1 MTDPRDP
8 QAADAA
14 ADARRSQPI
23 PVAALPRESQRIPA
37 AIDPRQSQRIPTVWD
52 RRHAREDAR
61 RLRRAGIVLACFMG
75 YVAAFYPSWNL
86 LGDNAGTLTIIPVIA
101 AGWYFGVAGGI
112 GGTVIGVT
120 LTYALVARVDPAP
133 LKVLLNNSL
142 SIAAGFGIG
151 GATGWVKGLL
161 VQTRRQAWKLE
172 KRHARALLE
181 AGLRKAAEEEL
192 LRVNATLEKACDAA
206 VRASDE
212 KSRFLG
218 RASHELRTPLAAIQG
233 YAELLLEEIEARGAP
248 PPTLE
253 RDLARIVEAAR
264 HLTGLVDELLDIS
277 RIETGRLELNL
288 ETVDARGI
296 VEDVAAMM
304 QPAAAAAG
312 TALSVSCRKGL
323 PPIRADARRTRQVL
337 LNLLSNA
344 IKFTGP
350 GRVDVAVVPG
360 GGSPP
365 EWVEIE
371 VRDTGPGMSVDEQ
384 QLAFEE
390 FWRGRNDQ
398 PGVGLGLAI
407 ARRLCVEMGG
417 TIAVSATPGVGTAF
431 VVRLPVAEGAESP
444 AAVQA

>member
-1 MTDPRDP
+1 MT
-8 QAADAA
+8 
-14 ADARRSQPI
+14 
-23 PVAALPRESQRIPA
+23 
-37 AIDPRQSQRIPTVWD
+37 DPRQSQRLAAAADP
-52 RRHAREDAR
+52 RQSQRLSALKELRQSQEGAR
-61 RLRRAGIVLACFMG
+61 RLKRIGIVAACFAG
-75 YVAAFYPSWNL
+75 YVATFYPAWNV
-86 LGDNAGTLTIIPVIA
+86 LGDNAGTLTIVPVIA
-101 AGWYFGVAGGI
+101 AGWYFGVAGGL
-112 GGTVIGVT
+112 GGTVLGLVV
-120 LTYALVARVDPAP
+120 TYALVARVDPAP
-133 LKVLLNNSL
+133 LQVMVNNSL

-151 GATGWVKGLL
+151 GATGWVRGLL

-192 LRVNATLEKACDAA
+192 LRVNATLEKACDTA

-233 YAELLLEEIEARGAP
+233 YAELLLEESEARGAP
-248 PPTLE
+248 PATLA
-253 RDLARIVEAAR
+253 RDLGRIVEAAR

-296 VEDVAAMM
+296 IEDAAAMM
-304 QPAAAAAG
+304 QPAATAAG
-312 TALSVSCRKGL
+312 TALSVACPRGL
-323 PPIRADARRTRQVL
+323 PKIRTDVRRARQVI

-344 IKFTGP
+344 IKFTGA
-350 GRVDVAVVPG
+350 GRVEVKVAPG
-360 GGSPP
+360 TGSPP

-431 VVRLPVAEGAESP
+431 VVRLPVAEAAPLPVPAGA
-444 AAVQA
+444 AAQG